1 MMTVVGVNCV
11 CVCLVDVVV
20 GVRVVDL
27 KLVRVSAYYNP
38 DIWRPAWR
46 QGSRISTGID
56 DQPPAKNEKTG
67 KMSKQLKMSTPHGT
81 KNEKPMGNVWRNQL
95 QCSTRLSCCRSS
107 IQLIWTSYI
116 TFWQEKLNREK
127 KTQSV
132 LNNVNKT
139 YTKQIYLTHL

>member
-1 MMTVVGVNCV
+1 MTVVGVKCV

-20 GVRVVDL
+20 GIRVVDL

-67 KMSKQLKMSTPHGT
+67 KISKQPKMSPQHGT
-81 KNEKPMGNVWRNQL
+81 KNEKANFNVHPVFL
-95 QCSTRLSCCRSS
+95 SSCCSS
-107 IQLIWTSYI
+107 IQKVWVSKKNWQKKLKQRKEKTSS
-116 TFWQEKLNREK
+116 FE
-127 KTQSV
+127 
-132 LNNVNKT
+132 
-139 YTKQIYLTHL
+139 

>member
-11 CVCLVDVVV
+11 CVCLVDMVV

-67 KMSKQLKMSTPHGT
+67 KMSTQHGT
-81 KNEKPMGNVWRNQL
+81 KNEKANGKCLEAAISMLIQ
-95 QCSTRLSCCRSS
+95 S
-107 IQLIWTSYI
+107 I
-116 TFWQEKLNREK
+116 F
-127 KTQSV
+127 
-132 LNNVNKT
+132 
-139 YTKQIYLTHL
+139 

>member
-1 MMTVVGVNCV
+1 M
-11 CVCLVDVVV
+11 
-20 GVRVVDL
+20 VDL

-81 KNEKPMGNVWRNQL
+81 KNEKPMGNVWRQ
-95 QCSTRLSCCRSS
+95 QFPCSSSLSFEVSLHWNSS
-107 IQLIWTSYI
+107 KIFNLDFQKRGK
-116 TFWQEKLNREK
+116 FM
-127 KTQSV
+127 
-132 LNNVNKT
+132 
-139 YTKQIYLTHL
+139 

>member
-1 MMTVVGVNCV
+1 MMTVVGVKCV

-20 GVRVVDL
+20 GVGVVDL

-67 KMSKQLKMSTPHGT
+67 KMSKQPKMSTQHGT
-81 KNEKPMGNVWRNQL
+81 KNEKANGICLEVAISMFIRSIFRAAVHRFKIVW
-95 QCSTRLSCCRSS
+95 THSC
-107 IQLIWTSYI
+107 LD
-116 TFWQEKLNREK
+116 EN
-127 KTQSV
+127 
-132 LNNVNKT
+132 
-139 YTKQIYLTHL
+139 

>member
-1 MMTVVGVNCV
+1 MKVGSPDDDGGRGK
-11 CVCLVDVVV
+11 VCLVDVVV

-67 KMSKQLKMSTPHGT
+67 KMSKQPKMSTQHGT
-81 KNEKPMGNVWRNQL
+81 KNEKADGKCLAVAISMFIQ
-95 QCSTRLSCCRSS
+95 S
-107 IQLIWTSYI
+107 IFRAVVHRFNNFGHQILL
-116 TFWQEKLNREK
+116 FGK
-127 KTQSV
+127 K
-132 LNNVNKT
+132 N
-139 YTKQIYLTHL
+139 

>member
-1 MMTVVGVNCV
+1 MMTVVGVKCV

-20 GVRVVDL
+20 GIRVVDL

-67 KMSKQLKMSTPHGT
+67 KMSKQPKMSTQHGT
-81 KNEKPMGNVWRNQL
+81 KNEKADGKCLEVAISMFIQ
-95 QCSTRLSCCRSS
+95 SIYSFCCSS
-107 IQLIWTSYI
+107 IQNSLDIKYY
-116 TFWQEKLNREK
+116 FWARKI
-127 KTQSV
+127 
-132 LNNVNKT
+132 
-139 YTKQIYLTHL
+139 KQRKENQF